1 MEHNFLDLNL
11 ESEMHCQVIHQR
23 DNNLDK
29 IDNLDELPEHA
40 AVFAVCGRVNGK
52 PANPRYVSQ
61 TANLR
66 KETQKLFD
74 KNEPAPVD
82 AECFKEFM
90 MSIKTKELV
99 YKILQNLSEPERLD
113 VKNKWIKNFQPQC
126 NEALNEIR

>member
-1 MEHNFLDLNL
+1 
-11 ESEMHCQVIHQR
+11 MHCQVIHQR